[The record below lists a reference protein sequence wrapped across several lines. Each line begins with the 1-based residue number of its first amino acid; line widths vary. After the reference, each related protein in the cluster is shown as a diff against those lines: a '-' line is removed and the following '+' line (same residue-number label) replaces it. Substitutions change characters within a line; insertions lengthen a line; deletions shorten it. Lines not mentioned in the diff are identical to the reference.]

1 MPNLLLDRSNYQVN
15 FSGSNIPLSD
25 LEFEILWQ
33 LVNKPGKVFSADDL
47 YNSLPEKVDSLKGS
61 ISKIAHL
68 VSYKLGH
75 PGIHFI
81 QNRGFTFCLSKA
93 RP

>member
-1 MPNLLLDRSNYQVN
+1 MPNLLLDRSNYKVN
-15 FSGSNIPLSD
+15 FSGATIPLTN

-33 LVNKPGKVFSADDL
+33 LVNKLGKVFSPDDL
-47 YNSLPEKVDSLKGS
+47 YNSLPEKVDLVKDS

-68 VSYKLGH
+68 VNYKLGH

-81 QNRGFTFCLSKA
+81 QDKGFTFCRS
-93 RP
+93 RTQS